1 MQAINGTSVLANLGQ
16 AAESQSTIAENFDDF
31 LSLLTTQLQNQNPLE
46 PLDTNEFTAQLVQF
60 TSVEQSI
67 ATNKNLEQLVAL
79 SVTNAFTSTVGY
91 IGKTVTASGDT
102 AQLAGGQATWNY
114 TLSAPSPETNI
125 TIFNS
130 AGLPVYT
137 ETRAANAGDNAF
149 VWNGQLADGTQAPD
163 GSYTISIDAK
173 DADGN
178 TVGVSTE
185 IDGIVQA
192 VDLTGS
198 EPILTVNGQEIPLSN
213 VRSIKA

>member
-1 MQAINGTSVLANLGQ
+1 
-16 AAESQSTIAENFDDF
+16 
-31 LSLLTTQLQNQNPLE
+31 LQNQNPLE

-91 IGKTVTASGDT
+91 IGKTVIAAGDT
-102 AQLAGGQATWNY
+102 AQLTDGEATWNY
-114 TLSAPSPETNI
+114 SLSAPAPETKI
-125 TIFNS
+125 TIHNS
-130 AGLPVYT
+130 AGIPVYS
-137 ETRAANAGDNAF
+137 ETRSGNSGNNTF
-149 VWNGQLADGTQAPD
+149 VWDGQLEDGTQAPD
-163 GSYTISIDAK
+163 GAYSIAIDAK
-173 DADGN
+173 DANGN

-185 IDGIVQA
+185 IEGVVEA

-213 VRSIKA
+213 VRAIKS